1 MIDQKLNRLKA
12 ILSAMERVVIAYSGG
27 VDSTFLVKI
36 AYDVLGDRAV
46 AVTADSPT
54 YPEEEF
60 ETAREL
66 ARQIGVRHEV
76 IVSEELKDPNFAK
89 NPADRC
95 YHCKMELFCK
105 LKEVADRYGA
115 KYILY
120 GANYDDTGDFRPGMQ
135 AADEV
140 GARAPLKEVGM
151 TKDQIRWFSKDLGL
165 PTWDK
170 PATACLSSRFP
181 YGTEITEKKLRTV
194 GQAEQFLR
202 SLGFRQLRVRHHD
215 QIARIEVPEED
226 IPRLLQE
233 KLRAQVIER
242 FNELGYPY
250 VTLDLKGYRTGSL
263 NEVLRTDQK
272 RVHI

>member
-1 MIDQKLNRLKA
+1 
-12 ILSAMERVVIAYSGG
+12 MERVVIAYSGG